1 MGDWLQAVSLA
12 MGPSVLLSNFIGTAV
27 GIIIGALPGL
37 TSTMGV
43 ALAVPLTYGMA
54 PASGFAM
61 LCGIYCG
68 SVYGGAIT
76 AILINTPGTPAGAA
90 TTLDGYPMAQKGRAV
105 EALGIA
111 AISSFIGGLF
121 SVAVLSFC
129 APALAKVALSFGP
142 AEYFSVMAFGITIIS
157 SISGK
162 SMSRGLFAGLL
173 GMFLGCIGTDPLTGY
188 PRFADGIPG
197 LYNGIEIVPC
207 LIGLF
212 SFPQAID
219 MAVKA
224 AKSSGAMN
232 ALTGK
237 VPGIGEFARRW
248 VNLLRSSIIGTF
260 VGILPGAGTSIATF
274 LSYNEAMRF
283 SKHKEE
289 FGTGCIDG
297 VIATE
302 ASNNAVVGGS
312 LVPLL
317 TLGIP
322 GNAVSAIFLGAL
334 TIQGLKPGPFLFQDQ
349 APLIYSLFISLGVA
363 HFFFLA
369 IGLSGV
375 KVFPRILRLSPTVL
389 SGGILILGTVG
400 SYALRNEPFDIW
412 VVLAFGLL
420 GYFLKTIKTPT
431 APVVL
436 GFILGP
442 MIEANYQQA
451 MLIGDGR
458 WAFFFEKPLS
468 LSFIILAVIS
478 FVTPFILRWRKTRSA
493 EALAAE
499 AAQNEEEE
507 L

>member
-1 MGDWLQAVSLA
+1 MAWLQALEMA
-12 MGPSVLLSNFIGTAV
+12 ITPSVLLFNLIGTAV
-27 GIIIGALPGL
+27 GIVVGALPGL

-43 ALAVPLTYGMA
+43 ALAVPLTYGMD

-90 TTLDGYPMAQKGRAV
+90 TTLDGYPMAQQGRAV
-105 EALGIA
+105 EALGLA
-111 AISSFIGGLF
+111 VVSSFLGGLF
-121 SVAVLSFC
+121 SVLVLSLC

-142 AEYFSVMAFGITIIS
+142 AEYFSVMIFGITIIS

-162 SMSRGLFAGLL
+162 SMSKGLFAGLL
-173 GMFLGCIGTDPLTGY
+173 GMFLGCIGTDPMTGY
-188 PRFADGIPG
+188 PRFAEGITG
-197 LYNGIEIVPC
+197 LYDGFEIVPC

-219 MAVKA
+219 MIVTT
-224 AKSSGAMN
+224 SGNVHMN

-237 VPGIGEFARRW
+237 FPRLREFTSRW
-248 VNLLRSSIIGTF
+248 VNLIRSSVIGTF
-260 VGILPGAGTSIATF
+260 IGILPGAGTTIATF

-283 SKHKEE
+283 SKHREE
-289 FGTGCIDG
+289 FGKGCVDG

-302 ASNNAVVGGS
+302 TSNNAVVGGS

-317 TLGIP
+317 TLGVP

-349 APLIYSLFISLGVA
+349 APLVYSLFISLGIS

-369 IGLSGV
+369 IGVAGV
-375 KVFPRILRLSPTVL
+375 KVFPKILKLPPMML
-389 SGGILILGTVG
+389 AGGILILGVVG
-400 SYALRNEPFDIW
+400 SFALRNEPFDIW
-412 VVLAFGLL
+412 AVFAFGLL
-420 GYFLKTIKTPT
+420 GYFLKLIKTPT

-442 MIEANYQQA
+442 MIESNYQQA

-458 WAFFFEKPLS
+458 LSFLVEKPISLTFLILAFF
-468 LSFIILAVIS
+468 SF
-478 FVTPFILRWRKTRSA
+478 FTPFWLRYKKSRSI
-493 EALAAE
+493 ETLAAE
-499 AAQNEEEE
+499 SGEHEEEE

>member
-1 MGDWLQAVSLA
+1 MSAWMEALMLA
-12 MGPSVLLSNFIGTAV
+12 LTPTVLFFNLIGTAV
-27 GIIIGALPGL
+27 GIVVGALPGL

-105 EALGIA
+105 EALGYA
-111 AISSFIGGLF
+111 VISSFIGGVIG
-121 SVAVLSFC
+121 VAILSLC

-142 AEYFSVMAFGITIIS
+142 SEYFAVMLFGITIIS
-157 SISGK
+157 SVSGK
-162 SMSRGLFAGLL
+162 SMSRGLFAGFL
-173 GMFLGCIGTDPLTGY
+173 GMFLGCLGTDPMTGY

-197 LYNGIEIVPC
+197 LYGGFEIVPC

-219 MAVKA
+219 MIVRVSG
-224 AKSSGAMN
+224 KSEMN
-232 ALTGK
+232 ALAGT
-237 VPGIGEFARRW
+237 VPALREFTSRW
-248 VNLLRSSIIGTF
+248 VNLIRSALIGTF
-260 VGILPGAGTSIATF
+260 IGILPGAGTTIATF
-274 LSYNEAMRF
+274 LSYNEAIRF

-289 FGTGCIDG
+289 FGTGCPDG
-297 VIATE
+297 IIATE
-302 ASNNAVVGGS
+302 TSNNAVVGGS

-334 TIQGLKPGPFLFQDQ
+334 TIQGLKPGPFLFQEQ
-349 APLIYSLFISLGVA
+349 APLVYSLFISLGIA

-369 IGLSGV
+369 IGLGGV
-375 KVFPRILRLSPTVL
+375 KIFPRILRLSPTVL
-389 SGGILILGTVG
+389 SGGILLLGTVG
-400 SYALRNEPFDIW
+400 AYALRNELFDIW
-412 VVLAFGLL
+412 AVFAFGLL

-442 MIEANYQQA
+442 MIESNYQQA
-451 MLIGDGR
+451 MLIGDGKLSFLFSKPISL
-458 WAFFFEKPLS
+458 AFLVLAF
-468 LSFIILAVIS
+468 LSFI
-478 FVTPFILRWRKTRSA
+478 TPFVLRWRATRSA
-493 EALAAE
+493 EKLAAE
-499 AAQNEEEE
+499 AAENEEEE

>member
-1 MGDWLQAVSLA
+1 MLDWMEALKLA
-12 MGPSVLLSNFIGTAV
+12 LVPSVLVSNFIGTAV

-111 AISSFIGGLF
+111 AISSFLGGLF
-121 SVAVLSFC
+121 SVVVLSFC
-129 APALAKVALSFGP
+129 APALAKVALEFGP
-142 AEYFSVMAFGITIIS
+142 AEYFAVMAFGITIIS

-173 GMFLGCIGTDPLTGY
+173 GMFLGCIGTDPLTDY

-197 LYNGIEIVPC
+197 LYGGIQIVPC

-219 MAVKA
+219 MIVKK
-224 AKSSGAMN
+224 AKESHMN
-232 ALTGK
+232 ALSGK
-237 VPGIGEFARRW
+237 VPPIREFAKRW
-248 VNLLRSSIIGTF
+248 INLLRSAVIGTF

-274 LSYNEAMRF
+274 LAYNEAMRF

-302 ASNNAVVGGS
+302 TSNNAVVGGS

-334 TIQGLKPGPFLFQDQ
+334 TIQGLKPGPFLFQEQ
-349 APLIYSLFISLGVA
+349 APLIYSLFLSLGIA
-363 HFFFLA
+363 HLFFLI

-375 KVFPRILRLSPTVL
+375 RIFPRILKLSPTIL

-400 SYALRNEPFDIW
+400 SFALRNEPFDIW

-420 GYFLKTIKTPT
+420 GYFLKMIKTPT

-442 MIEANYQQA
+442 MIEANFEQA
-451 MLIGDGR
+451 MLIGDGK
-458 WAFFFEKPLS
+458 WSFFFAKPIS
-468 LSFIILAVIS
+468 AAFIVLAVIS
-478 FVTPFILRWRKTRSA
+478 FITPFILRLRKTRNA
-493 EALAAE
+493 AALAEE
-499 AAQNEEEE
+499 ANANEEEE

>member
-1 MGDWLQAVSLA
+1 MLDWLEALKLA
-12 MGPSVLLSNFIGTAV
+12 LVPSVLLSNFIGTAV
-27 GIIIGALPGL
+27 GIVIGALPGL

-111 AISSFIGGLF
+111 VISSFIGGLF
-121 SVAVLSFC
+121 SVVVLSFC
-129 APALAKVALSFGP
+129 APALARVALSFGP
-142 AEYFSVMAFGITIIS
+142 AEYFAVMVFGITIIS

-173 GMFLGCIGTDPLTGY
+173 GMFLGTFGTDPLTGY
-188 PRFADGIPG
+188 PRFADGVPG
-197 LYNGIEIVPC
+197 LYGGIEIVPC

-219 MAVKA
+219 MVVK
-224 AKSSGAMN
+224 KVKESRMN

-237 VPGIGEFARRW
+237 VPPLREFARRW
-248 VNLLRSSIIGTF
+248 ANLLRSSVIGTF
-260 VGILPGAGTSIATF
+260 IGILPGAGTTIATF

-283 SKHKEE
+283 SKHKEA
-289 FGTGCIDG
+289 FGTGCMDG

-302 ASNNAVVGGS
+302 TSNNAVVGGS

-322 GNAVSAIFLGAL
+322 GSASTAVLIGALMIHELRPGPELFAKQPELVYTLFSSLFVANMVLYFLGTWGSRLWIKVARIPKTVLYPLIFAFAMVGSFAVRSSVFDVGVCLGFGALGWILKKFHYPLSPIVLGLVLGAL
-334 TIQGLKPGPFLFQDQ
+334 IETNLQMTLIMGGPQLLYTR
-349 APLIYSLFISLGVA
+349 PLSAAL
-363 HFFFLA
+363 LA
-369 IGLSGV
+369 IAGAMLLAP
-375 KVFPRILRLSPTVL
+375 VFP
-389 SGGILILGTVG
+389 
-400 SYALRNEPFDIW
+400 E
-412 VVLAFGLL
+412 
-420 GYFLKTIKTPT
+420 LK
-431 APVVL
+431 
-436 GFILGP
+436 
-442 MIEANYQQA
+442 
-451 MLIGDGR
+451 
-458 WAFFFEKPLS
+458 
-468 LSFIILAVIS
+468 
-478 FVTPFILRWRKTRSA
+478 RKR
-493 EALAAE
+493 AAK
-499 AAQNEEEE
+499 ADS
-507 L
+507 

>member
-1 MGDWLQAVSLA
+1 MLDWLEALKLA
-12 MGPSVLLSNFIGTAV
+12 LVPSVLLSNFIGTAV
-27 GIIIGALPGL
+27 GIVIGALPGL

-142 AEYFSVMAFGITIIS
+142 AEYFAVMVFGITIIS

-173 GMFLGCIGTDPLTGY
+173 GMFLGTFGTDPLTGY

-197 LYNGIEIVPC
+197 LYGGIEIVPC

-219 MAVKA
+219 MVVKK
-224 AKSSGAMN
+224 AKESSMN

-237 VPGIGEFARRW
+237 VPPLREFARRW
-248 VNLLRSSIIGTF
+248 VNLLRSAVIGTF

-274 LSYNEAMRF
+274 ISYNEAMRF

-289 FGTGCIDG
+289 FGTGCMDG
-297 VIATE
+297 VVATE
-302 ASNNAVVGGS
+302 TSNNAVVGGS

-334 TIQGLKPGPFLFQDQ
+334 TIQGLKPGPFLFQEQ
-349 APLIYSLFISLGVA
+349 APLIYSLFLSLGIA

-369 IGLSGV
+369 IGLGGV
-375 KVFPRILRLSPTVL
+375 RIFPRILKISPTVL

-400 SYALRNEPFDIW
+400 AYALRNEPFDIW

-420 GYFLKTIKTPT
+420 GYFLKTIRTPT

-442 MIEANYQQA
+442 MIEANFEQA
-451 MLIGDGR
+451 MLIGDGK
-458 WAFFFEKPLS
+458 WSFFFGKPISCVFL
-468 LSFIILAVIS
+468 ILAVVS
-478 FVTPFILRWRKTRSA
+478 FVTPFIFRWRKTRNVS
-493 EALAAE
+493 ALAE
-499 AAQNEEEE
+499 EESHTEEEE

>member
-1 MGDWLQAVSLA
+1 MVWLEALKLSLT
-12 MGPSVLLSNFIGTAV
+12 PTVLLFNLIGTAI
-27 GIIIGALPGL
+27 GIIVGALPGL

-43 ALAVPLTYGMA
+43 ALAVPLTYGMS

-68 SVYGGAIT
+68 SVYGGSIT

-105 EALGIA
+105 EALGYAVIC
-111 AISSFIGGLF
+111 SFIGGLF
-121 SVAVLSFC
+121 GVIVLSFC

-142 AEYFSVMAFGITIIS
+142 SEYFAVMVFGITIIS
-157 SISGK
+157 SISGS

-173 GMFLGCIGTDPLTGY
+173 GMFLGCIGTDPMTGF

-197 LYNGIEIVPC
+197 LYGGFEIVPC

-219 MAVKA
+219 LVVKKTGE
-224 AKSSGAMN
+224 AKMN
-232 ALTGK
+232 ALVGK
-237 VPGIGEFARRW
+237 VPSIRELARHW
-248 VNLLRSSIIGTF
+248 GNLLRSSVIG
-260 VGILPGAGTSIATF
+260 VLIGILPGAGTTIATF
-274 LSYNEAMRF
+274 LSYNEAIRF
-283 SKHKEE
+283 SKNKDE
-289 FGTGCIDG
+289 FGKGNPDG

-302 ASNNAVVGGS
+302 TSNNAVVGGS

-349 APLIYSLFISLGVA
+349 APIVYSLFISLGIA

-369 IGLSGV
+369 MGLAGV
-375 KVFPRILRLSPTVL
+375 KLFPKILNLSSTVL
-389 SGGILILGTVG
+389 GGGILVLGTVG
-400 SYALRNEPFDIW
+400 AYALRNELFDIW
-412 VVLAFGLL
+412 AVFLFGLV
-420 GYFLKTIKTPT
+420 GYFLKSIKTPT

-442 MIEANYQQA
+442 LIESNFRQA
-451 MLIGDGR
+451 MLIGDGH
-458 WAFFFEKPLS
+458 W
-468 LSFIILAVIS
+468 SFLFKQSISCTFLIIAVFS
-478 FVTPFILRWRKTRSA
+478 FLTPFWVRWRKTRS
-493 EALAAE
+493 LAKLADE
-499 AAQNEEEE
+499 ESKDEEED